1 VPKSKQKI
9 ELPSWLD
16 QKSWSD
22 YLEMRRAIGKR
33 MTFRAQE
40 LAIMKLAA
48 LRNEGEDP
56 TQVLEQSIFSSWQG
70 LFPVKQNGRQQFNGR
85 GPISAKDAFN
95 QTLKNFGITH

>member
-1 VPKSKQKI
+1 MGKMKKGIEIPVWLDSK
-9 ELPSWLD
+9 SWL
-16 QKSWSD
+16 D
-22 YLEMRRAIGKR
+22 YLEMRRAIGKP
-33 MTFRAQE
+33 MTHRAKE
-40 LAIMKLAA
+40 LAIMKLEA